1 MRSLVLSAVIAGAAS
16 GAVCQAVGVG
26 DVDFWASAEIET
38 PTGASFTDEDT
49 SSAPPVSGRLE
60 TVVRTE
66 KTHSSEK
73 VFWRYNASV
82 TIEEDLD
89 RGEFLVE
96 AESVSRSHTGVGV
109 SSRVGFSIE
118 FNVPGPTRLGLADD
132 AFLSVARGSGD
143 PDGPVP
149 VAASASLGL
158 RTPGGAT
165 IPFMR
170 ASGVTPTKQRNLP
183 PGTYVP
189 PLIFVTLLSVVLV
202 PTLVVGTLFG
212 IRTAWIGREWISIA
226 PLMPWALT
234 WSLAAGTLGTVGGDL
249 PERIA
254 FHLSSDA
261 LDALVEEALALPE
274 EVQYV
279 DEEPRRVGLYL
290 IDEIRRTGSTRV

>member
-1 MRSLVLSAVIAGAAS
+1 MIAGAAS

-183 PGTYVP
+183 PGTYVMRGRLETFTTVHKP
-189 PLIFVTLLSVVLV
+189 
-202 PTLVVGTLFG
+202 GE
-212 IRTAWIGREWISIA
+212 RTSIA
-226 PLMPWALT
+226 AHPFVRTRLPLRFTAGFGPCNGADIAAPFNRMNHNDVHEFIAQYFRGTSTVAELSPPAHVADAEDVARFVELFAQGCPAL
-234 WSLAAGTLGTVGGDL
+234 
-249 PERIA
+249 
-254 FHLSSDA
+254 
-261 LDALVEEALALPE
+261 
-274 EVQYV
+274 
-279 DEEPRRVGLYL
+279 
-290 IDEIRRTGSTRV
+290 